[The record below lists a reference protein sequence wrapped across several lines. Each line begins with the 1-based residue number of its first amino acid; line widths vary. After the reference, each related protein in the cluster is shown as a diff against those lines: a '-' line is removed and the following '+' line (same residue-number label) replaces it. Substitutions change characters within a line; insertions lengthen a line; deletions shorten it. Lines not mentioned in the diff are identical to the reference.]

1 MTRFPLASILD
12 PAAYAQLAN
21 LHRPT
26 DPAALA
32 AEIRR
37 LHANGLTSYD
47 IAAALRVAHD
57 QIASTLAA
65 DADVGATR

>member
-1 MTRFPLASILD
+1 MTARTNIGGVLD
-12 PAAYAQLAN
+12 MTAYAQLAQ

-37 LHANGLTSYD
+37 LHRSGLSARD
-47 IAAALRVAHD
+47 IAAALRLAPDAV
-57 QIASTLAA
+57 INTL
-65 DADVGATR
+65 GAPKAETPR